1 MHSVTGRV
9 EEEHKKLEEEKKALQ
24 EDRARVY
31 GSGTSHLISQ
41 CKLSSSKNVTK
52 CVK

>member
-1 MHSVTGRV
+1 MPLVTGRV

-41 CKLSSSKNVTK
+41 CKLLFSQNVIK
-52 CVK
+52 CVE